1 MFIVGLG
8 YSQNQTN
15 FSLVSSKNKLLI
27 GEPVQVSLLFQYSA
41 DIDQSKIGLP
51 VISDS
56 TDLGEA
62 VEIWDIRPPQQ
73 QIFSRQLRRCANVL
87 RTRFHN
93 Y

>member
-1 MFIVGLG
+1 MKHFLNILCLFIFVLG
-8 YSQNQTN
+8 YTQNQTN

-62 VEIWDIRPPQQ
+62 VEIWDIRSPKQESS
-73 QIFSRQLRRCANVL
+73 IE
-87 RTRFHN
+87 
-93 Y
+93 